1 MIMNLSE
8 YTLGLIKVSSS
19 FYFHSLI
26 ALIFCDILTGYSK
39 AIVTKQFTSRVGLK
53 GLIKHI
59 NVILISLILGVV
71 SIVIKQEYIF
81 NTFVILNGATYGIS
95 VIENLAILGVKVPQ
109 KIIDYINLNLKDDKK
124 NEN

>member
-8 YTLGLIKVSSS
+8 YSLGLIKVSSS
-19 FYFHSLI
+19 FYFHGLI

-53 GLIKHI
+53 GLIKHT

-81 NTFVILNGATYGIS
+81 NTFVILNAATYGIS
-95 VIENLAILGVKVPQ
+95 VIENLTILGIKVPK
-109 KIIDYINLNLKDDKK
+109 KIIDFINLNLKDDKEK
-124 NEN
+124 